1 MTEITMPMGRYLREH
16 PALKYFFFGGKG
28 GVGKTVF
35 AAAAAIGL
43 ARQGRRTLLVS
54 TNPVHSL
61 TSLFGQDMLGKHV
74 AVEGVPN
81 LWGYEID
88 TRQSIERSKVEIRE
102 KIRWFLKFADITT
115 KADDF
120 VESAT
125 MNPAFEESA
134 MFENMIDLMFKNEY
148 DVYVFDTAPTANARR
163 LLGMSKVYALWVN
176 KMLKSREEART
187 LRELLSF
194 TKKKEADP
202 LMAYLVSFRDRM
214 EHARVLLTDPALT
227 TFFFVTLPEALPI
240 AVVTRFIQWF
250 KDFGIPVGG
259 VLVNMVID
267 PKSVG
272 PDSAEFVK
280 NRVAM
285 QQEHMKT
292 IWREFDDSV
301 RAIVPL
307 FETEVRG
314 VPMLQRLC
322 DAIYAADGAKPAAAA
337 ATPAA
342 ASRSANMTSTDAAM
356 NSRGLNESKTGHME
370 WERIRKRPEDCA
382 GANLRRL

>member
-1 MTEITMPMGRYLREH
+1 MPEITMPMGRYLNEH
-16 PALKYFFFGGKG
+16 PTLKYYFFGGKG

-35 AAAAAIGL
+35 AGAAAIGL
-43 ARQGRRTLLVS
+43 ARRGQRTLLVS

-61 TSLFGQDMLGKHV
+61 TGLFGRDMLGKHV
-74 AVEGVPN
+74 PIEGVPN
-81 LWGYEID
+81 LWAYEID

-148 DVYVFDTAPTANARR
+148 DAYVFDTAPTANARR
-163 LLGMSKVYALWVN
+163 LLGMSQVYSLWVN

-187 LRELLSF
+187 LREMLSF

-202 LMAYLVSFRDRM
+202 LLDYLVTFRDRM
-214 EHARVLLTDPALT
+214 QGARKLLTDPALT
-227 TFFFVTLPEALPI
+227 AFFFVTLPEALPI

-267 PKSVG
+267 PRMVG
-272 PDSAEFVK
+272 PDAAEFVK

-285 QQEHMKT
+285 QQEHMQT

-322 DAIYAADGAKPAAAA
+322 DAIFAGDGLAKTTATEPMRAPA
-337 ATPAA
+337 
-342 ASRSANMTSTDAAM
+342 
-356 NSRGLNESKTGHME
+356 
-370 WERIRKRPEDCA
+370 
-382 GANLRRL
+382 